1 MTCYHWSANL
11 FLLVFDHGWSSERDR
26 NDVTIDRTGNA
37 MSLPRARFAFIRAH
51 SVNKGDATA
60 SPFIWPLLLT
70 DYTREHELDRAD
82 ARVY

>member
-37 MSLPRARFAFIRAH
+37 MSLPRARLAFIRA
-51 SVNKGDATA
+51 NKRCQVSGACQE
-60 SPFIWPLLLT
+60 PFWQFVDMVKQKEIET
-70 DYTREHELDRAD
+70 SKNVDK
-82 ARVY
+82 